1 MVGFATEPRRM
12 QADGRTLERQRRYRD
27 YTSEDVLA
35 QTELLGKIDTSWAR
49 HEILL
54 STELGQLDYKQ
65 NQLRRNHSTSST
77 NTIDIYQPEYG
88 KYLPNLT
95 RLPTPKSASV
105 TALNVQDQIF
115 FNDQWSVLFGN
126 RFDQVEQDFKN
137 HIKQTE
143 DNQTLHQNSPR
154 FE

>member
-65 NQLRRNHSTSST
+65 NQLRRNHSTDSP
-77 NTIDIYQPEYG
+77 NTIDIYQPKYG

-95 RLPTPKSASV
+95 PFTDTKSASV
-105 TALNVQDQIF
+105 IRA
-115 FNDQWSVLFGN
+115 
-126 RFDQVEQDFKN
+126 
-137 HIKQTE
+137 
-143 DNQTLHQNSPR
+143 
-154 FE
+154 

>member
-1 MVGFATEPRRM
+1 V
-12 QADGRTLERQRRYRD
+12 
-27 YTSEDVLA
+27 
-35 QTELLGKIDTSWAR
+35 SWAR

-65 NQLRRNHSTSST
+65 NQLRRNHDSNSPTT
-77 NTIDIYQPEYG
+77 VNTIDIYQPEYG

-95 RLPTPKSASV
+95 PFTDIKERQRYF
-105 TALNVQDQIF
+105 ALNVQDQIF

-137 HIKQTE
+137 HIK
-143 DNQTLHQNSPR
+143 
-154 FE
+154 

>member
-35 QTELLGKIDTSWAR
+35 QTELLGKVDTSWAR

-65 NQLRRNHSTSST
+65 NQLRRNHSTSSP

-88 KYLPNLT
+88 KYLPNLAPFT
-95 RLPTPKSASV
+95 NTKEQQRYF
-105 TALNVQDQIF
+105 ALNVQDQIF
-115 FNDQWSVLFGN
+115 LMTSGVCYLATVLIRSN
-126 RFDQVEQDFKN
+126 K
-137 HIKQTE
+137 
-143 DNQTLHQNSPR
+143 TLKIT
-154 FE
+154 

>member
-1 MVGFATEPRRM
+1 MDV
-12 QADGRTLERQRRYRD
+12 LERQRRYRD

-65 NQLRRNHSTSST
+65 NQLRRSTSST

-95 RLPTPKSASV
+95 PFTDTKERQRYCTQCTRS
-105 TALNVQDQIF
+105 D
-115 FNDQWSVLFGN
+115 LF
-126 RFDQVEQDFKN
+126 Q
-137 HIKQTE
+137 
-143 DNQTLHQNSPR
+143 
-154 FE
+154 

>member
-105 TALNVQDQIF
+105 TSHLMYKIRSF
-115 FNDQWSVLFGN
+115 QWP
-126 RFDQVEQDFKN
+126 VERV
-137 HIKQTE
+137 TW
-143 DNQTLHQNSPR
+143 
-154 FE
+154 

>member
-65 NQLRRNHSTSST
+65 NQLRRNHDSNSST
-77 NTIDIYQPEYG
+77 TVNTIDIFQPEYG

-105 TALNVQDQIF
+105 TSRLMYKIRSF
-115 FNDQWSVLFGN
+115 QWP
-126 RFDQVEQDFKN
+126 VECA
-137 HIKQTE
+137 IW
-143 DNQTLHQNSPR
+143 
-154 FE
+154 